1 MHISFLP
8 MVVSMIYLGASLF
21 ILVRSSELFL
31 AGAKHIGSSFGLS
44 KFTIGVLIVA
54 LGTSLPEL
62 ASSIFAVLQGS
73 PEVVIASVVGSNV
86 TNILLIVGLLAVVS
100 GKITVHQEL
109 IKTELPIF
117 FIATALF
124 IVMLS
129 DAVIDRV
136 EGGFLTLTFVVFA
149 WYLFSEARLAKKI
162 HNENVRAKKH
172 PHIQIDYKSI
182 LYVLVGI
189 VGVLVGAHYTVDM
202 TVAIATSLFVPVG
215 LISIAALSIGASI
228 PELFVSLHALKE
240 GEVELAVGNIFGS
253 NVFNILVVAG
263 IPAIFAPITV
273 EPLIMNVGVPIL
285 IAASAIFFVTGLSK
299 QVLRWEGIMMLL
311 FFVFFVIKL
320 TVYSGL

>member
-1 MHISFLP
+1 MALVPILLSFA
-8 MVVSMIYLGASLF
+8 YLTAALF
-21 ILVRSSELFL
+21 VLVRSSELFL
-31 AGAKHIGSSFGLS
+31 AGAKHIGNSFGLS

-54 LGTSLPEL
+54 FGTSLPEL

-86 TNILLIVGLLAVVS
+86 TNILLIVGLLALIS
-100 GKITVHQEL
+100 GRIVINQEL

-124 IVMLS
+124 VVMLYDGVVDS
-129 DAVIDRV
+129 I
-136 EGGFLTLTFVVFA
+136 EGGLLVTTFAVFA
-149 WYLFSEARLAKKI
+149 WYLLSEARKAKQI
-162 HNENVRAKKH
+162 HVENVRAKKH

-182 LYVLVGI
+182 IYIVVGI
-189 VGVLVGAHYTVDM
+189 IGVLIGAHYTVEM
-202 TVAIATSLFVPVG
+202 TVSMATALFVPVG
-215 LISIAALSIGASI
+215 LISIAALSIGASL
-228 PELFVSLHALKE
+228 PELFVSLHALKD

-263 IPAIFAPITV
+263 IPALIAPLTV
-273 EPLIMNVGVPIL
+273 EPIIMIVGLPIL

-320 TVYSGL
+320 ATYVTV